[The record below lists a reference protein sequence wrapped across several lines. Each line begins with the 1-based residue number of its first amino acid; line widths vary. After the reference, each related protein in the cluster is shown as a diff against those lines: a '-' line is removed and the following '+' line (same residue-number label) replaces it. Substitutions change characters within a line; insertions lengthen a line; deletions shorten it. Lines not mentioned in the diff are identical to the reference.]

1 MARRRAAFSA
11 QLNIRP
17 SKLKRLLEM
26 VDESIESSKKVIIF
40 PYFRSVIDQVMQVLG
55 ERAIG
60 PITALVSPNQRQIIV
75 D

>member
-1 MARRRAAFSA
+1 
-11 QLNIRP
+11 
-17 SKLKRLLEM
+17 M